1 VSERYTPDYTPAEME
16 QAVSLL
22 MQALAPVAAQHGMN
36 AAELMDATAED
47 LLAAQVTAYLIT
59 IQKNTPAGRV
69 HSDAAVIMLGLLRRT
84 PGREALAEQ
93 MISRI
98 YRTIRAEHGLPVP
111 D

>member
-1 VSERYTPDYTPAEME
+1 MSARYCPPYTPAEMD

-22 MQALAPVAAQHGMN
+22 MQALAPTAAAHGMS

-59 IQKNTPAGRV
+59 VKKNTPAGRV

-93 MISRI
+93 LISRI
-98 YRTIRAEHGLPVP
+98 YRTIRAEHGLPAP